1 MSTNRTPVP
10 RPSRQAGV
18 HRGRLGRETA
28 RQPRT
33 PSLQGGAKR
42 LIALPS
48 FRVGFV
54 GTLGV
59 GAALALLGAVQA
71 ISIVV
76 TYVGV
81 AYFLS
86 LALEPVIDLLARHR
100 IRRPAAVAL
109 IFGVAIVLV
118 AAAVLVVAPLVG
130 RQLLSLVQQAP
141 GALTRLTQQPWFDD
155 LTAQFGLDASVDGL
169 LTAATDFLR
178 DPEHLASLGGG
189 LVALGS
195 GVLDGVV
202 AVFVVLVLTIYL
214 TATMPRV
221 VRKVFKLVPA
231 SRADAW
237 RPVYDEMT
245 QSVGRFVVGQV
256 ALAVVNAVLV
266 LALLLIFDV
275 PGVALLTAVAFV
287 GALIPIVG
295 TVVAAVVVIGVAL
308 LTSPPA
314 AIAMIVFYVGYQPL
328 ESYVLTPKVMARAV
342 HVPGSLVLVAV
353 LAGSALGGVLGA
365 LVAVPVAASA
375 TVLVDRI
382 VVVRQRQR

>member
-1 MSTNRTPVP
+1 MP
-10 RPSRQAGV
+10 
-18 HRGRLGRETA
+18 RGRLGRENP

-33 PSLQGGAKR
+33 VALQGGARR
-42 LIALPS
+42 LVTLPA

-59 GAALALLGAVQA
+59 GLALALIGAFQT
-71 ISIVV
+71 ISLVV

-86 LALEPVIDLLARHR
+86 LALEPVIEVLRRRR
-100 IRRPAAVAL
+100 IRRPVAVAL
-109 IFGVAIVLV
+109 IFGVTVVLV

-130 RQLLSLVQQAP
+130 NQLLSLVRQAP
-141 GALTRLTQQPWFDD
+141 GAIQRLTQQPWVADV
-155 LTAQFGLDASVDGL
+155 TAQFGLDASLEGL
-169 LTAATDFLR
+169 VNGATDFLR
-178 DPEHLASLGGG
+178 DPQHLASVGGG

-195 GVLDGVV
+195 GVVDGVV
-202 AVFVVLVLTIYL
+202 AVFAVLVLTIYL

-221 VRKVFKLVPA
+221 VRKAFKLVPA
-231 SRADAW
+231 SRADTW
-237 RPVYDEMT
+237 RPVYEEMT
-245 QSVGRFVVGQV
+245 TSVGRFVVGQV
-256 ALAVVNAVLV
+256 TLAVINAVLV
-266 LALLLIFDV
+266 CVLLLVFDM
-275 PGVALLTAVAFV
+275 PGVALLTVVAFI

-295 TVVAAVVVIGVAL
+295 TVVAAVIIIGVGL

-314 AIAMIVFYVGYQPL
+314 AIAMAIFYLGYQPL

-375 TVLVDRI
+375 TVLIDRI
-382 VVVRQRQR
+382 VVVRQRQH

>member
-1 MSTNRTPVP
+1 MSTKRTPVP
-10 RPSRQAGV
+10 RPSRQV
-18 HRGRLGRETA
+18 SVPRGRLGRENP

-33 PSLQGGAKR
+33 VALQGGARR
-42 LIALPS
+42 LVTLPA

-59 GAALALLGAVQA
+59 GLALALIGAFQT
-71 ISIVV
+71 ISLVV

-86 LALEPVIDLLARHR
+86 LALEPVIEVLRRRR
-100 IRRPAAVAL
+100 IRRPVAVAL
-109 IFGVAIVLV
+109 IFGVTVVLV

-130 RQLLSLVQQAP
+130 NQLLSLVRQAP
-141 GALTRLTQQPWFDD
+141 GAIQRLTQQPWVADV
-155 LTAQFGLDASVDGL
+155 TAQFGLDASLEGL
-169 LTAATDFLR
+169 VNGATDFLR
-178 DPEHLASLGGG
+178 DPQHLASVGGG

-195 GVLDGVV
+195 GVVDGVV
-202 AVFVVLVLTIYL
+202 AVFAVLVLTIYL

-221 VRKVFKLVPA
+221 VRKAFKLVPA
-231 SRADAW
+231 SRADTW
-237 RPVYDEMT
+237 RPVYEEMT
-245 QSVGRFVVGQV
+245 TSVGRFVVGQV
-256 ALAVVNAVLV
+256 TLAVINAVLV
-266 LALLLIFDV
+266 CVLLLVFDM
-275 PGVALLTAVAFV
+275 PGVALLTVVAFI

-295 TVVAAVVVIGVAL
+295 TVVAAVIIIGVGL

-314 AIAMIVFYVGYQPL
+314 AIAMAIFYLGYQPL

-375 TVLVDRI
+375 TVLIDRI
-382 VVVRQRQR
+382 VVVRQRQH